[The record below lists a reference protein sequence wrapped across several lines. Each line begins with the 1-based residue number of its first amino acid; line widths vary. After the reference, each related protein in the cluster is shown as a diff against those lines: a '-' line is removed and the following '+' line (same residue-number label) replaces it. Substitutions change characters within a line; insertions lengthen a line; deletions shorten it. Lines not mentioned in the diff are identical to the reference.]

1 LLRSSG
7 SCSDASGQPQP
18 QRSGDGALHLM
29 FPKIRSI
36 PGPLR
41 RSCLDPAPVPS
52 FIRTNESNE
61 GLCTFGRVQLKVISL
76 INFLGFKSA
85 LVLFCFN
92 LKVRVNGIS
101 RSQLDFTREPKMAQ
115 MPIFD
120 RSLGWVAG
128 G

>member
-18 QRSGDGALHLM
+18 QRSGDGAFDLM

-41 RSCLDPAPVPS
+41 RSCL
-52 FIRTNESNE
+52 
-61 GLCTFGRVQLKVISL
+61 
-76 INFLGFKSA
+76 
-85 LVLFCFN
+85 LFCFN
-92 LKVRVNGIS
+92 LKVRVNSIS
-101 RSQLDFTREPKMAQ
+101 RSQIGFTREPKMAQ